1 MSGGLSIYG
10 GDMSEAFRFLDSLS
24 ANNNR
29 QWFQQH
35 KDDYEAV
42 MRHWLVQ
49 LQRLI
54 DAMSEWEPRLSGLT
68 AKQCA
73 YRIYRDTRFSPDKT
87 PYKVYLSASFSPRGR
102 MAHAPGYYLQLDSRP
117 GELGLYGGVWCPES
131 AVLAKLRRAVV
142 DNIEE
147 WEELLSEPQLAAGY
161 PGWCGVTLKTV
172 PKGWPRNHPQA
183 EYLRLKDFGKFMPL
197 QRETFADPDWPLHVA
212 GMFRPLKPLVDFLQ
226 YSIDE
231 DV

>member
-1 MSGGLSIYG
+1 MA
-10 GDMSEAFRFLDSLS
+10 EAFRFLDSLS

-54 DAMSEWEPRLSGLT
+54 DAMSEWETRLSGLT

-102 MAHAPGYYLQLDSRP
+102 MAHAPDTIFSLIP
-117 GELGLYGGVWCPES
+117 
-131 AVLAKLRRAVV
+131 ALANWAFTEV
-142 DNIEE
+142 
-147 WEELLSEPQLAAGY
+147 
-161 PGWCGVTLKTV
+161 CGVRSLLC
-172 PKGWPRNHPQA
+172 WQN
-183 EYLRLKDFGKFMPL
+183 
-197 QRETFADPDWPLHVA
+197 
-212 GMFRPLKPLVDFLQ
+212 
-226 YSIDE
+226 
-231 DV
+231 

>member
-54 DAMSEWEPRLSGLT
+54 DAMSEW
-68 AKQCA
+68 
-73 YRIYRDTRFSPDKT
+73 
-87 PYKVYLSASFSPRGR
+87 
-102 MAHAPGYYLQLDSRP
+102 
-117 GELGLYGGVWCPES
+117 
-131 AVLAKLRRAVV
+131 
-142 DNIEE
+142 
-147 WEELLSEPQLAAGY
+147 
-161 PGWCGVTLKTV
+161 
-172 PKGWPRNHPQA
+172 
-183 EYLRLKDFGKFMPL
+183 
-197 QRETFADPDWPLHVA
+197 
-212 GMFRPLKPLVDFLQ
+212 
-226 YSIDE
+226 
-231 DV
+231 